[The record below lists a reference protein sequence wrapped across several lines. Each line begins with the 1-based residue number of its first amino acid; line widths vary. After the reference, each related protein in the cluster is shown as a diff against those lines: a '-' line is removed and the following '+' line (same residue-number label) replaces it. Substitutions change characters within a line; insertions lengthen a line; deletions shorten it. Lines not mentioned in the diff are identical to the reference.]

1 MRILSSRKII
11 VSKPELKHTNDKIII
26 NLYIFNRQNNY
37 YLKKIRKILRLN
49 YLKKK
54 MYEKKFFL
62 LSNVYK
68 KLSINILKEKDIL
81 IKMLNIN
88 KIILSKYK
96 NIFKK
101 RNFCFIL
108 QTNNVF

>member
-1 MRILSSRKII
+1 MYSRSLERKIKSRPRRFRTWMRILSSRKII

-54 MYEKKFFL
+54 FHNYL
-62 LSNVYK
+62 YK
-68 KLSINILKEKDIL
+68 
-81 IKMLNIN
+81 
-88 KIILSKYK
+88 
-96 NIFKK
+96 
-101 RNFCFIL
+101 
-108 QTNNVF
+108 